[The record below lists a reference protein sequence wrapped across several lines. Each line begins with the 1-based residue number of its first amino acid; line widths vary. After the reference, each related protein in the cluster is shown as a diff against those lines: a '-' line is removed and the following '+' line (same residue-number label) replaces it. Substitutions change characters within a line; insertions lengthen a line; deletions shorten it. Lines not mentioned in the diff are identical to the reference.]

1 MIRGRPKQLCGGRP
15 RADEASTDGI
25 TGRDI
30 AADKSEMIVPATV
43 PHLRLNKAAQDDLFV
58 PTRM

>member
-1 MIRGRPKQLCGGRP
+1 MIRGRPEQLCGGRP

-43 PHLRLNKAAQDDLFV
+43 PHLKVEQGSAG
-58 PTRM
+58 